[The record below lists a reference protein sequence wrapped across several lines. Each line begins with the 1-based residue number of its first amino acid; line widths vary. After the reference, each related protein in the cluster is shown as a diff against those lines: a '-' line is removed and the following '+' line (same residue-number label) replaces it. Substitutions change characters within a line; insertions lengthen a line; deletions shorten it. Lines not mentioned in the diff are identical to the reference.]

1 MSQHGGV
8 PYHLKITGYDLFED
22 HLIDLMQSWGV
33 FFWPLLL
40 AGRKN
45 IYIVTFFFSKTTSL
59 I

>member
-22 HLIDLMQSWGV
+22 HLIDLMQSWV
-33 FFWPLLL
+33 FFGPLLL